1 MDHLKS
7 KSLPSVEDKLSV
19 VLSRLEK
26 IENSLRELNDIK
38 QVLRDI
44 ESNTHPNDDSKS
56 VGREDKTEKVIVGI
70 RASVISVGDIDT
82 VGQQFKCDLYLSACW
97 AEPRLQ
103 GKTTEDLDWNN
114 EWHPRIVFF
123 NALEIEKVHKN
134 HFLIYEEGNE
144 IPYACETYR
153 MKGSFRENLELWD
166 FPLDYQEL
174 TITLMSD
181 WTNKQVKFEKD
192 LKKADNIR
200 PETFT
205 ADQEWFLCR
214 HVVTEST
221 DTIKTEGS
229 SANDYPL
236 YHIKCHV
243 KRKNGYYLWNIAMII
258 FLIDILSFCS
268 FSVDISSPSDRL
280 SVTLTLL
287 LTAVAFKFVVSQS
300 LPTISYLTL
309 LDKYVLSGLIFLGF
323 MAIENAVAAVIPN
336 PDDQKMFDR
345 ICLYIGIGCFLCIH
359 VIAVVLVV
367 VKSKARNKALYQS
380 AKDFREQ
387 QQRVNDYA
395 VERQRRLEQRPPKE
409 QQIPGKGK
417 VVLVDSS
424 S

>member
-1 MDHLKS
+1 ML
-7 KSLPSVEDKLSV
+7 LC
-19 VLSRLEK
+19 
-26 IENSLRELNDIK
+26 IYI
-38 QVLRDI
+38 
-44 ESNTHPNDDSKS
+44 
-56 VGREDKTEKVIVGI
+56 IVGI

-123 NALEIEKVHKN
+123 NALEIEKFQKN
-134 HFLIYEEGNE
+134 HFLFYEEGNK
-144 IPYACETYR
+144 IPYACESYR

-192 LKKADNIR
+192 LKRADTIR

-229 SANDYPL
+229 SANDFPL

-287 LTAVAFKFVVSQS
+287 LTAVAFKFVVAQS

-359 VIAVVLVV
+359 VVAVVLVV

-387 QQRVNDYA
+387 QQRVNKYA
-395 VERQRRLEQRPPKE
+395 VERQRRLEQLPPKE
-409 QQIPGKGK
+409 QQMPGKGK
-417 VVLVDSS
+417 AVPVDSS